1 MPLLSDPRAHN
12 WRQGRLASPTVI
24 DRIRGLD
31 LALMRPIG
39 GEDIC
44 VIASQDC
51 DICCDSFDEEP
62 IFEVVVGRRLPVES
76 EDGNLFYGKNPRK
89 LQLWIEAPEGKTL
102 YQLNIHERISAPRLF
117 LGEAEDGPT
126 GSLSATDLEVFRRW
140 LGRRYYRS
148 ALPTEFN
155 ERCRPA
161 QGFVAEKLKK
171 HGAIITAVYL
181 QIDPR
186 YEELRADESYRVF
199 VHLTVLPET
208 ASSPELLR
216 KALLAQSSF
225 EKAFARCQGIELLGV
240 QIASEDEFSLRDIQ
254 QTVRWD
260 QFDYISYRA
269 GAEGN
274 IAEEQ

>member
-1 MPLLSDPRAHN
+1 
-12 WRQGRLASPTVI
+12 LASPSVV
-24 DRIRGLD
+24 DRIKSLD
-31 LALMRPIG
+31 SALIRPVG
-39 GEDIC
+39 DEDIY

-51 DICCDSFDEEP
+51 DLCCDSFEEEP
-62 IFEVVVGRRLPVES
+62 IFEVVVGRRLPNES

-89 LQLWIEAPEGKTL
+89 LQLWIDTPAGRKL
-102 YQLNIHERISAPRLF
+102 YQLSVHERIPAPRSF
-117 LGEAEDGPT
+117 LAEADDEPS
-126 GSLSATDLEVFRRW
+126 GSLSLPDLDVFRRW

-171 HGAIITAVYL
+171 QGALITAVYL

-186 YEELRADESYRVF
+186 YEELRAEELYRVF

-208 ASSPELLR
+208 ADSPNLLA
-216 KALLAQSSF
+216 KALLAKSSF
-225 EKAFARCQGIELLGV
+225 EKAFAKCEGIDLLGV
-240 QIASEDEFSLRDIQ
+240 QIVPEDQFSLRDIQ
-254 QTVRWD
+254 QSVRWD

-269 GAEGN
+269 GAEGD
-274 IAEEQ
+274 IASEE

>member
-1 MPLLSDPRAHN
+1 
-12 WRQGRLASPTVI
+12 VI
-24 DRIRGLD
+24 DRIKGLNFA
-31 LALMRPIG
+31 LARPIV

-62 IFEVVVGRRLPVES
+62 IFEIVVGRRLPEES

-89 LQLWIEAPEGKTL
+89 LQLWIETPEGKKL
-102 YQLNIHERISAPRLF
+102 YQLSIHERISAPRLF
-117 LGEAEDGPT
+117 LAEAEDEPS
-126 GSLSATDLEVFRRW
+126 GSLSASDRDVFRRW

-161 QGFVAEKLKK
+161 QGFVAERLKK
-171 HGAIITAVYL
+171 QGVLITAVYL

-186 YEELRADESYRVF
+186 YEELPADESYRVF

-208 ASSPELLR
+208 TGSPELLR
-216 KALLAQSSF
+216 KALSAQSSF
-225 EKAFARCQGIELLGV
+225 EKAFAKCEGIELLGV
-240 QIASEDEFSLRDIQ
+240 QIVSEEEFSLRDIQ
-254 QTVRWD
+254 QSVRWD
-260 QFDYISYRA
+260 HFDYISYRA
-269 GAEGN
+269 GAEGD
-274 IAEEQ
+274 IAPED